1 MFSKY
6 WSSPPETVSHF
17 IFRAWK
23 IYLGNCSLVFSVNY
37 FVDNVNELIF
47 LFLFCLCL
55 GVFFPFFFLKMSSLN
70 LSCCCRLSQGNL
82 HGCCAIL
89 MQRCPLVFE
98 SVDPK
103 MSVHPPFRFK
113 SFWSTMAPKP
123 IRGTPRKKDLE
134 STITTRRECQLI
146 VHETIRTHPVCVRT
160 QKSNTHNCQVFY
172 KYLK

>member
-1 MFSKY
+1 MN
-6 WSSPPETVSHF
+6 WSF
-17 IFRAWK
+17 CF
-23 IYLGNCSLVFSVNY
+23 C
-37 FVDNVNELIF
+37 FVCVW
-47 LFLFCLCL
+47 
-55 GVFFPFFFLKMSSLN
+55 GFFPLFFLKMSSLN
-70 LSCCCRLSQGNL
+70 LSCCWRLSQGNL

-146 VHETIRTHPVCVRT
+146 DHETIRTHLFFIQVCVRT

-172 KYLK
+172 NTNNNTNLCLHISRFFFLAILTHRPVLSMWKTINICPW